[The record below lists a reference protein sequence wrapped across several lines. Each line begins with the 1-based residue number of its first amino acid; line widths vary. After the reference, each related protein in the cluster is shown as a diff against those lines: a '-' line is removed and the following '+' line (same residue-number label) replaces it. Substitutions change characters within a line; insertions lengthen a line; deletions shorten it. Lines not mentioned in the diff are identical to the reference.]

1 MKIRKLLFVALL
13 LISTLGVNANNSVIW
28 QGTQRFSGWSD
39 VLNIDGSNFS
49 NAKADDVL
57 LFSITASSGAQL
69 QISYGSGWTNFDG
82 LECLDIK
89 GDYQMVLSSQT
100 LQQVQQGIHIKGK
113 NFTLTAVTIVSNDG
127 EYTTES
133 ADLFAWDRLLTS
145 GATRGQSCTVGFKAY
160 GGAGWSWPETVNLT
174 EYSCVI
180 IELLQP
186 APEAMTAQLLFGE
199 TGVRQQNFVKGAKKC
214 KVPIGKNCTDVWSL
228 NLITDKEQTVTIASV
243 NLVDKQG
250 NIVPSGV
257 ESIAANARIVSVEY
271 YSLDGRRLAQPQ
283 PGINIVK
290 TVLEGGRSTVR
301 KINIER

>member
-1 MKIRKLLFVALL
+1 MKIIKMLFAAILLQL
-13 LISTLGVNANNSVIW
+13 
-28 QGTQRFSGWSD
+28 
-39 VLNIDGSNFS
+39 
-49 NAKADDVL
+49 
-57 LFSITASSGAQL
+57 TAEA
-69 QISYGSGWTNFDG
+69 TAA
-82 LECLDIK
+82 
-89 GDYQMVLSSQT
+89 
-100 LQQVQQGIHIKGK
+100 
-113 NFTLTAVTIVSNDG
+113 TLTSDDG

-145 GATRGQSCTVGFKAY
+145 GATRGQSCTVSFKAY
-160 GGAGWSWPETVNLT
+160 GGTGWYWPETVNLT

>member
-160 GGAGWSWPETVNLT
+160 GGAGWYWPETVNLT

-199 TGVRQQNFVKGAKKC
+199 TGVRRQNFVKGARKC
-214 KVPIGKNCTDVWSL
+214 KVPIGRNCTNVWSL
-228 NLITDKEQTVTIASV
+228 NLITDKAHTVTIASV
-243 NLVDKQG
+243 NLADEQG
-250 NIVPSGV
+250 NVVPSGTGRV
-257 ESIAANARIVSVEY
+257 ATDDRILSVEY
-271 YSLDGRRLAQPQ
+271 YSLDGRRHSQPQ
-283 PGINIVK
+283 RGINIVK
-290 TVLEGGRSTVR
+290 TLFEGGRSTVR
-301 KINIER
+301 KQTIVR